1 MRRHSLAYKFIQS
14 QRRRKTL
21 EAMTK
26 GKLYP
31 SFIAKASAR
40 KAAFKQRKQGLIKK
54 LRELSILCDVPAFL
68 IIFCHDFAQPQIWS
82 STPDPHQV
90 LRHFISLPETEK
102 SENMLNQ
109 ADFLE
114 LQIKKLEDQFQKI
127 ELENSE
133 SELKLLLCKALRG
146 EANLDDISLET
157 AKKLSSMVEKKI
169 AQVNERM
176 SIIER
181 EKFLNDSPDED
192 SNLSSSEEDTESPSD
207 DHSSG

>member
-1 MRRHSLAYKFIQS
+1 
-14 QRRRKTL
+14 
-21 EAMTK
+21 MTK

-68 IIFCHDFAQPQIWS
+68 IIFCHDLAQPQIWS

-90 LRHFISLPETEK
+90 LRHFTSMPEKEK

-133 SELKLLLCKALRG
+133 RELTLLLSKALRG

-157 AKKLSSMVEKKI
+157 AEKLSSMVEKKI
-169 AQVNERM
+169 EQVNERM
-176 SIIER
+176 STIKR

-192 SNLSSSEEDTESPSD
+192 SNLSSSSGEDTESPSD